1 MPILNVK
8 ISGSPSPELTRRVAG
23 TLVELTARVL
33 HKNPEVTSVAVDYVP
48 PEQWVVGGRT
58 LAEQGKASFWLDIK
72 IVDGT
77 NTKDEKA
84 EYLAG
89 VFAAMGGLL
98 GDLHEESYAYVHDV
112 RAEAYGYGGKTQELR
127 YITAKVAGAR
137 SAAAKPAP

>member
-8 ISGSPSPELTRRVAG
+8 ISGTPSAQLTRQVAG
-23 TLVELTARVL
+23 ILVELTARVL

-48 PEQWVVGGRT
+48 PEHWVVGGRT

-72 IVDGT
+72 VVDGT

-84 EYLAG
+84 QYLQS
-89 VFAAMGGLL
+89 VFEAMAALL
-98 GDLHEESYAYVHDV
+98 GDLHEESYIYIHDV

-127 YITAKVAGAR
+127 YI
-137 SAAAKPAP
+137 AAKLAARATK